1 MATWPFH
8 DLHGFKD
15 YISMV
20 YIRAPDRFRE
30 REGYGPDEQWTLD
43 LAFEGLRHGLAITAK
58 EKGEL
63 PVLATCRAMVEEAY
77 NHYREGRVREGC
89 FKLQEMAKLIRKLPS
104 Q

>member
-1 MATWPFH
+1 MAPWPFH

-15 YISMV
+15 YISFV

-30 REGYGPDEQWTLD
+30 REGYGPDEQWTLE
-43 LAFEGLRHGLAITAK
+43 LAFEGLRHGLDITAK

-63 PVLATCRAMVEEAY
+63 PVLEKCRAMVEEAY
-77 NHYREGRVREGC
+77 VHYREGRMREGS
-89 FKLQEMAKLIRKLPS
+89 FMLQDMAKLIRKLRS